1 MLGANPIG
9 SGSKLTVACD
19 FFSAG
24 GGAAAAAS
32 STSIAVE
39 GGGGLPNTGELD
51 LDLVLPRRV
60 KPGGPAGT
68 GAGTVDGVEG
78 LTCLSTSAYRPEAL
92 ATFGGLLG
100 LPLAGLRPGKA
111 ARSFTSKVAFSL
123 EGSCVVE
130 VSKGWACASGSF
142 GCWCWGKRAN

>member
-1 MLGANPIG
+1 MLGANPMG

-39 GGGGLPNTGELD
+39 GGGGLPKTGELD
-51 LDLVLPRRV
+51 LDLVLPKGV
-60 KPGGPAGT
+60 KPGGPAVAW
-68 GAGTVDGVEG
+68 AGIIDGVVG
-78 LTCLSTSAYRPEAL
+78 LACLSTSAYRPEAL

-111 ARSFTSKVAFSL
+111 ARSFTSKVAFS
-123 EGSCVVE
+123 
-130 VSKGWACASGSF
+130 
-142 GCWCWGKRAN
+142 